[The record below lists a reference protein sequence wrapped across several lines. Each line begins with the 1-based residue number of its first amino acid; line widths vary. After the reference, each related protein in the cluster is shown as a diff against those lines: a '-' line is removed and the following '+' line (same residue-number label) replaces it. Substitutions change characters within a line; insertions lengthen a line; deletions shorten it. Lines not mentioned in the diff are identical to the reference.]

1 VALRLLVSEI
11 MSILRNDPTSAVSR
25 TPEATAPMPK
35 AKGLR
40 TNVRAGDNPGM
51 GPYNGDLVCITRQ
64 DGKTIM
70 ACHYD

>member
-1 VALRLLVSEI
+1 MRSFLL
-11 MSILRNDPTSAVSR
+11 T
-25 TPEATAPMPK
+25 K